1 MAVRA
6 RTAALLLFLGL
17 PGAALGAC
25 PPQAGAA
32 IRFELD
38 DPEPRVEPPLPAAE
52 LAMRDGPAPAGHH
65 HLGLT
70 TSQVAWRTEMS
81 LRLQPRPGG
90 VLCAVP
96 TELRLRLVHQEHV
109 IRLASELPRGGCLER
124 EVLAHERRHAEV
136 NRRTLRDA
144 ATELRRT
151 AEAWAARASTEA
163 RSAEEAGE
171 ALQRDLQQA
180 IAPVLAQLRAAREE
194 AHDRIDSEEEY
205 RRLGQVCAEDQRRLQ
220 DALGRR

>member
-1 MAVRA
+1 MRAGTVAV
-6 RTAALLLFLGL
+6 LLLIGL
-17 PGAALGAC
+17 PGAAFGAC

-32 IRFELD
+32 IRFELE
-38 DPEPRVEPPLPAAE
+38 DPEPRIEPPVPASA
-52 LAMRDGPAPAGHH
+52 LAAQDGPAPSGHH

-96 TELRLRLVHQEHV
+96 TEMRLRLVHQEHA

-124 EVLAHERRHAEV
+124 EVLAHERRHADV

-151 AEAWAARASTEA
+151 AEAWAMRASTQA
-163 RSAEEAGE
+163 GTAEEAGE
-171 ALQRDLQQA
+171 ALQRDLQEA

>member
-6 RTAALLLFLGL
+6 GIALLLLGL

-25 PPQAGAA
+25 PPQGGAA
-32 IRFELD
+32 IGFELE
-38 DPEPRVEPPLPAAE
+38 DPEPRIEPRLPAAE
-52 LAMRDGPAPAGHH
+52 LAARDGPAPSGHH

-81 LRLQPRPGG
+81 LRLQPRPDG

-96 TELRLRLVHQEHV
+96 TELRLRLAHQEHA
-109 IRLASELPRGGCLER
+109 IRLAAEIPHGGCLER

-151 AEAWAARASTEA
+151 AEAWAALASTEA

-171 ALQRDLQQA
+171 ALQRDLQRA
-180 IAPVLAQLRAAREE
+180 IAPVLAQLRAARDE
-194 AHDRIDSEEEY
+194 AHDRIDSPEEY
-205 RRLGQVCAEDQRRLQ
+205 RRLGEVCAEDQRLLRE
-220 DALGRR
+220 ALGRR